1 MMRHILA
8 VTTFALALAAPLAA
22 QEQPPRPTPAQEGF
36 VPVDQLPQQESVPA
50 QPLVA
55 GAYAFA
61 WLAVAGYTFSIWRR
75 LTRVER
81 ELQDALR
88 RVEGGGRRAG

>member
-1 MMRHILA
+1 MRRILVIA
-8 VTTFALALAAPLAA
+8 TLMFVFAAPAAA
-22 QEQPPRPTPAQEGF
+22 QQQPQRPTAAQEGF

-55 GAYAFA
+55 AAYAFA

-81 ELQDALR
+81 DLQDALR
-88 RVEGGGRRAG
+88 RVESSGRRAG

>member
-1 MMRHILA
+1 MTRTILGMTA
-8 VTTFALALAAPLAA
+8 LTFLLAAPATAL
-22 QEQPPRPTPAQEGF
+22 QEQPQRPTPAQEGF
-36 VPVDQLPQQESVPA
+36 VPIDQIPQKESVPA

-88 RVEGGGRRAG
+88 RVESGGRAG